1 MIQEKPLEEQRW
13 LNVEYIRKHIRD
25 QAYARDLLEA
35 RREFLRLKRRTE
47 LAIRNVYIAAADRIA
62 EELRALKPTVGPL
75 TRNHLRALERSVRR
89 EAEAIEQA
97 VARYLREGVEQA
109 VSMAALPSDNVLLRA
124 IQEAGV
130 PLDVAKLQRG
140 FGMINREAVE
150 ALWARTVGGVRV
162 SDRIWQAAETARTGM
177 RDVIHVG
184 VATGRDVVQVAR
196 DLERY
201 VRRGRQTLSADY
213 PNMMRR
219 MNRRIPKNLSYEA
232 LRLARTE
239 TTKAFHE
246 GTYSRGRANPAYR
259 GVKWSLSLAHPLPD
273 VCDVLAAQDL
283 YGMGPGVYPMG
294 EEPTLPHPN
303 CLCTV
308 IPVVIET
315 PQLVQDLRAWMED
328 PTSRPWLEDWYNSV
342 YRGMVA

>member
-1 MIQEKPLEEQRW
+1 MIEEKPLEEQRW
-13 LNVEYIRKHIRD
+13 LNVEYIRDHIGD
-25 QAYARDLLEA
+25 VQYAADLLEA
-35 RREFLRLKRRTE
+35 RRNFLRLKRRTE
-47 LAIRNVYIAAADRIA
+47 LAIRQVYIAAADRIA
-62 EELRALKPTVGPL
+62 GQLRGLGPGVGSL
-75 TRNHLRALERSVRR
+75 TRNHLRALERSLRR

-97 VARYLREGVEQA
+97 VAATLREGVTEA
-109 VSMAALPSDNVLLRA
+109 VAIAGGPTDNLLIRALR
-124 IQEAGV
+124 EAKAPV
-130 PLDVAKLQRG
+130 DIAKVQRG

-150 ALWARTVGGVRV
+150 ALWARTINGVRV
-162 SDRIWQAAETARTGM
+162 SRRIWQASDTARKGI

-201 VRRGRQTLSADY
+201 VRRGRQTLAADY

-232 LRLARTE
+232 LRVARTE
-239 TTKAFHE
+239 TTKAYHE
-246 GTYSRGRANPAYR
+246 GTFSRGRVNPAYR
-259 GVKWSLSLAHPLPD
+259 GVKWTLSLAHPLPD
-273 VCDVLAAQDL
+273 VCDLLATQDL
-283 YGMGPGVYPMG
+283 YGMGEGVYPKG
-294 EEPTLPHPN
+294 EEPALPHPN

-342 YRGMVA
+342 YRGIAS